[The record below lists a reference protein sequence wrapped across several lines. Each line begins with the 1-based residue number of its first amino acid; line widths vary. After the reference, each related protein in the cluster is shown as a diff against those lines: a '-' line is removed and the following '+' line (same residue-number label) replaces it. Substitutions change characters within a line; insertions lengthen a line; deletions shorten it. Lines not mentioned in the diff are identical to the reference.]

1 MYQNALNKACFQ
13 HDMVYPNFED
23 LPWRTASYKVLH
35 DKAFNIPKIEN
46 MLDIKGLYFDGVWFF
61 W

>member
-1 MYQNALNKACFQ
+1 
-13 HDMVYPNFED
+13 MVYPNFED